1 MLSEFDIIRSFFTR
15 SAPATVL
22 GIGDDAALIRPAP
35 GMELA
40 ISSDMLVSGRHFFED
55 VDPYK
60 LGHKSLAVNL
70 SDMAA
75 MGARPRWATLS
86 LALPES
92 VVQKDESW
100 LRAFADGFFA
110 LAHVHRVDLIGGD
123 TTNGPLN
130 ICVTIIGEAPEGK
143 ALRRSGARAGDD
155 IWVSGYL
162 GDAALALAYQKKKI
176 MPKPGEVEA
185 AELEAAE
192 LEFLMAALEMPIPR
206 VELGQRLI
214 GLAHSAIDISD
225 GLLAD
230 LGHILECSRVAAVV
244 RIDRILR
251 SAAMEKHFPH
261 PLAIECL
268 LAGGDDYE
276 LCFTVPKSERIK
288 VELLSREEG
297 IPLTRIGS
305 IEEGAGLVVL
315 DSAGRTVTTRVKGYD
330 HFQV

>member
-22 GIGDDAALIRPAP
+22 GIGDDAALIKPAS
-35 GMELA
+35 GMELVV
-40 ISSDMLVSGRHFFED
+40 STDMLVSGHHFFED

-92 VVQKDESW
+92 MVQKGESW

-110 LAHVHRVDLIGGD
+110 LAHAHQVDLIGGD

-143 ALRRSGARAGDD
+143 ALRRSGARPGDD
-155 IWVSGYL
+155 IWVWGCL

-176 MPKPGEVEA
+176 MLEPGEVEA
-185 AELEAAE
+185 AAVEI
-192 LEFLMAALEMPIPR
+192 LMAALEMPTPR
-206 VELGQRLI
+206 VKLGQRLI

-230 LGHILECSRVAAVV
+230 LGHILECSKVAAVV
-244 RIDRILR
+244 RIDQIRR
-251 SAAMEKHFPH
+251 SAVMEKHFSH

-276 LCFTVPKSERIK
+276 LCFTVPSSERAK

-297 IPLTRIGS
+297 IPLTCIGS
-305 IEEGAGLVVL
+305 IKEGEGLVVL
-315 DSAGRTVTTRVKGYD
+315 DSSGRTVAMEVKGYD
-330 HFQV
+330 HFRA

>member
-22 GIGDDAALIRPAP
+22 GIGDDAALIKPAS

-40 ISSDMLVSGRHFFED
+40 ISTDMLVSGRHFFED

-110 LAHVHRVDLIGGD
+110 LAHAHRVDLIGGD

-162 GDAALALAYQKKKI
+162 GDATLALAYRKKKI
-176 MPKPGEVEA
+176 MPELDEVEA
-185 AELEAAE
+185 I
-192 LEFLMAALEMPIPR
+192 MAALEMPIPR

-244 RIDRILR
+244 RIDQMLR

-276 LCFTVPKSERIK
+276 LCFTVPKSERTK

>member
-1 MLSEFDIIRSFFTR
+1 
-15 SAPATVL
+15 
-22 GIGDDAALIRPAP
+22 
-35 GMELA
+35 MELA
-40 ISSDMLVSGRHFFED
+40 ISTDMLVSGRHFFED

-110 LAHVHRVDLIGGD
+110 LAHAHRVDLIGGD

-162 GDAALALAYQKKKI
+162 GDATLALAYRKKKI
-176 MPKPGEVEA
+176 MPELDEVEA
-185 AELEAAE
+185 I
-192 LEFLMAALEMPIPR
+192 MAALEMPIPR

-244 RIDRILR
+244 RIDQMLR

-276 LCFTVPKSERIK
+276 LCFTVPKSERTK

>member
-22 GIGDDAALIRPAP
+22 GVGDDAALIRPAC

-40 ISSDMLVSGRHFFED
+40 ISTDMLVSGRHFFED

-92 VVQKDESW
+92 MVQKDESW

-110 LAHVHRVDLIGGD
+110 LAHAHQVDLIGGD

-130 ICVTIIGEAPEGK
+130 ICVTIIGEASEGK
-143 ALRRSGARAGDD
+143 ALRRSGAKPGDD
-155 IWVSGYL
+155 IWVSGCL
-162 GDAALALAYQKKKI
+162 GDAAVALAYRKKKI
-176 MPKPGEVEA
+176 MLESGGVEA
-185 AELEAAE
+185 AEVEV
-192 LEFLMAALEMPIPR
+192 LMAALEMPTPR
-206 VELGQRLI
+206 VKLGQRLI

-230 LGHILECSRVAAVV
+230 LGHILECSKVAAVV
-244 RIDRILR
+244 RIDQIRR
-251 SAAMEKHFPH
+251 SAVMEKHFSH
-261 PLAIECL
+261 PLGIECL

-276 LCFTVPKSERIK
+276 LCFTVPSSERTK

-297 IPLTRIGS
+297 IPLTCIGS
-305 IEEGAGLVVL
+305 IKEGEGLVVL
-315 DSAGRTVTTRVKGYD
+315 DSSGRTVSTEVKGYD
-330 HFQV
+330 HFRA

>member
-15 SAPATVL
+15 SALATVL

-130 ICVTIIGEAPEGK
+130 ICVTIIGEVPEGK

-162 GDAALALAYQKKKI
+162 GEAALALAYRKKKI
-176 MPKPGEVEA
+176 MLEPGEVEA
-185 AELEAAE
+185 IIAT
-192 LEFLMAALEMPIPR
+192 LEMPIPR

-230 LGHILECSRVAAVV
+230 LGHILECSRVGAVV
-244 RIDRILR
+244 RIDQMLR

-276 LCFTVPKSERIK
+276 LCFTVPQSERTK

-305 IEEGAGLVVL
+305 IEEEAGLVVL

>member
-1 MLSEFDIIRSFFTR
+1 
-15 SAPATVL
+15 
-22 GIGDDAALIRPAP
+22 
-35 GMELA
+35 MELA
-40 ISSDMLVSGRHFFED
+40 ISTDMLVSGRHFFED

-92 VVQKDESW
+92 MVQKDESW

-110 LAHVHRVDLIGGD
+110 LAHAHQVDLIGGD

-130 ICVTIIGEAPEGK
+130 ICVTIIGEASEGK
-143 ALRRSGARAGDD
+143 ALRRSGARPGDD
-155 IWVSGYL
+155 IWVSGCL
-162 GDAALALAYQKKKI
+162 GDAALALAYRKKKI
-176 MPKPGEVEA
+176 MLESGGVEA
-185 AELEAAE
+185 AEVEV
-192 LEFLMAALEMPIPR
+192 LMAALEMPTPR
-206 VELGQRLI
+206 VKLGQRLI

-230 LGHILECSRVAAVV
+230 LGHILECSKVAAVV
-244 RIDRILR
+244 RIDQIRR
-251 SAAMEKHFPH
+251 SAVMEKHFSH
-261 PLAIECL
+261 PLGIECL

-276 LCFTVPKSERIK
+276 LCFTVPSSERTK

-297 IPLTRIGS
+297 IPLTCIGS
-305 IEEGAGLVVL
+305 IKEGEGLVVL
-315 DSAGRTVTTRVKGYD
+315 DSSGRTVSTEVKGYD
-330 HFQV
+330 HFRA

>member
-1 MLSEFDIIRSFFTR
+1 
-15 SAPATVL
+15 
-22 GIGDDAALIRPAP
+22 
-35 GMELA
+35 MELA
-40 ISSDMLVSGRHFFED
+40 ISTDMLVSGYHFFED

-92 VVQKDESW
+92 IVQKDESW
-100 LRAFADGFFA
+100 LRAFTDGFFS
-110 LAHVHRVDLIGGD
+110 LAHAHQVDLIGGD

-130 ICVTIIGEAPEGK
+130 ICVTIIGEVPEGK
-143 ALRRSGARAGDD
+143 ALRRSGARPGDD
-155 IWVSGYL
+155 IWVSGCL
-162 GDAALALAYQKKKI
+162 GDAALALAYRKKKI
-176 MPKPGEVEA
+176 MLKLGEVETAAVEA
-185 AELEAAE
+185 AEVEV
-192 LEFLMAALEMPIPR
+192 LMAALEMPAPR

-214 GLAHSAIDISD
+214 GVAHSAIDISD

-244 RIDRILR
+244 RIDQIRR
-251 SAAMEKHFPH
+251 SAVMEKHFSH

-276 LCFTVPKSERIK
+276 LCFTVPSSERTK

-297 IPLTRIGS
+297 ISLTRIGS
-305 IEEGAGLVVL
+305 IEEGEGLVVL
-315 DSAGRTVTTRVKGYD
+315 DSAGRTVTTEIKGYD
-330 HFQV
+330 HFRA

>member
-1 MLSEFDIIRSFFTR
+1 VLSEFDIIRSFFTR
-15 SAPATVL
+15 SAPAAVL
-22 GIGDDAALIRPAP
+22 GVGDDAALIGPAS

-40 ISSDMLVSGRHFFED
+40 ISTDMLVSGRHFFED

-92 VVQKDESW
+92 MVQKGESW
-100 LRAFADGFFA
+100 LRTFADGFFA
-110 LAHVHRVDLIGGD
+110 LAHAHQVDLIGGD

-143 ALRRSGARAGDD
+143 ALRRSGARPGDD
-155 IWVSGYL
+155 IWVSGCL
-162 GDAALALAYQKKKI
+162 GDAALALAYRKKKI
-176 MPKPGEVEA
+176 MLESGGVEA
-185 AELEAAE
+185 AEVEV
-192 LEFLMAALEMPIPR
+192 LMAALEMPTPR
-206 VELGQRLI
+206 VKLGQRLI
-214 GLAHSAIDISD
+214 GLARSAIDISD

-230 LGHILECSRVAAVV
+230 LGHILECSRVGAVV
-244 RIDRILR
+244 RIDQIRC
-251 SAAMEKHFPH
+251 STVMEKHFSH

-276 LCFTVPKSERIK
+276 LCFTVPSSERTK
-288 VELLSREEG
+288 VELISREEG
-297 IPLTRIGS
+297 IPLTCIGS
-305 IEEGAGLVVL
+305 IEEGEGLVVL
-315 DSAGRTVTTRVKGYD
+315 DSSGRTVAMEVKGYD
-330 HFQV
+330 HFRA

>member
-1 MLSEFDIIRSFFTR
+1 VLSEFDIIRSFFTR

-22 GIGDDAALIRPAP
+22 GVGDDAALIRPAS

-40 ISSDMLVSGRHFFED
+40 VSTDMLISGRHFFED

-92 VVQKDESW
+92 IVQKDEPW

-110 LAHVHRVDLIGGD
+110 LAHAHQVDLIGGD

-130 ICVTIIGEAPEGK
+130 ICVTIMGEVPEGK
-143 ALRRSGARAGDD
+143 ALRRSSARPGDD
-155 IWVSGYL
+155 IWVSGCL
-162 GDAALALAYQKKKI
+162 GDAALALAYRKKKI
-176 MPKPGEVEA
+176 MLQPGEVEA
-185 AELEAAE
+185 TEVEV
-192 LEFLMAALEMPIPR
+192 LMAALEMPTPR

-244 RIDRILR
+244 RIDQIRR
-251 SAAMEKHFPH
+251 SAVMEKHFPY
-261 PLAIECL
+261 PFAIECL

-276 LCFTVPKSERIK
+276 LCFTVPSSERTK
-288 VELLSREEG
+288 VELLSRQEG

-305 IEEGAGLVVL
+305 IEEGEDLVVL
-315 DSAGRTVTTRVKGYD
+315 DSSGRTVATEVKGYD
-330 HFQV
+330 HFRA

>member
-1 MLSEFDIIRSFFTR
+1 
-15 SAPATVL
+15 
-22 GIGDDAALIRPAP
+22 
-35 GMELA
+35 MELA
-40 ISSDMLVSGRHFFED
+40 ISTDMLVSGRHFFED

-92 VVQKDESW
+92 VVQKDELW

-162 GDAALALAYQKKKI
+162 GDAALALAYRKKKI
-176 MPKPGEVEA
+176 MLEPGEVEA
-185 AELEAAE
+185 II
-192 LEFLMAALEMPIPR
+192 AALEMPIPR

-244 RIDRILR
+244 RIDQMLR

-276 LCFTVPKSERIK
+276 LCFTVPNSERTK

>member
-1 MLSEFDIIRSFFTR
+1 
-15 SAPATVL
+15 
-22 GIGDDAALIRPAP
+22 
-35 GMELA
+35 MELA
-40 ISSDMLVSGRHFFED
+40 VSTDMLVSGRHFLED

-86 LALPES
+86 LALPEPM
-92 VVQKDESW
+92 VQKDESW

-110 LAHVHRVDLIGGD
+110 LAHVHQVDLIGGD

-130 ICVTIIGEAPEGK
+130 ICVTIMGEAPEGK
-143 ALRRSGARAGDD
+143 ALRRCGAKPGDD
-155 IWVSGYL
+155 IWVSGCL

-176 MPKPGEVEA
+176 MLEPGEVEA
-185 AELEAAE
+185 AAVEI
-192 LEFLMAALEMPIPR
+192 LMAALEMPTPR
-206 VELGQRLI
+206 VKLGQRLI

-230 LGHILECSRVAAVV
+230 LGHILECSKVAAVV
-244 RIDRILR
+244 RIDQIRR
-251 SAAMEKHFPH
+251 SAVMEKHFSH

-276 LCFTVPKSERIK
+276 LCFTVPSSERTK

>member
-1 MLSEFDIIRSFFTR
+1 VLSEFDIIRSFFTR

-40 ISSDMLVSGRHFFED
+40 ISTDMLVSGRHFFED

-110 LAHVHRVDLIGGD
+110 LAHVHQVDLIGGD

-162 GDAALALAYQKKKI
+162 GEAALALAYRKKKI
-176 MPKPGEVEA
+176 MPEPSEVET
-185 AELEAAE
+185 AEVEV
-192 LEFLMAALEMPIPR
+192 LMAALEMPIPR

-230 LGHILECSRVAAVV
+230 LGHILGCSRVAAVV
-244 RIDRILR
+244 RIDQMLR
-251 SAAMEKHFPH
+251 SSAMEKHFPH

-276 LCFTVPKSERIK
+276 LCFTVPKSERTN

>member
-40 ISSDMLVSGRHFFED
+40 ISTDMLVSGRHFFED

-110 LAHVHRVDLIGGD
+110 LAHAHRVDLIGGD

-162 GDAALALAYQKKKI
+162 GDATLALAYRKKKI
-176 MPKPGEVEA
+176 MPELDEVEA
-185 AELEAAE
+185 I
-192 LEFLMAALEMPIPR
+192 MAALEMPIPR

-244 RIDRILR
+244 RIDQMLR

-276 LCFTVPKSERIK
+276 LCFTVPKSERTK

>member
-22 GIGDDAALIRPAP
+22 GVGDDAALIRPAS

-40 ISSDMLVSGRHFFED
+40 VSTDMLISGRHFFED

-92 VVQKDESW
+92 IVQKDEPW

-110 LAHVHRVDLIGGD
+110 LAHTHQVDLIGGD

-130 ICVTIIGEAPEGK
+130 ICVTIIGEVPQGK
-143 ALRRSGARAGDD
+143 ALRRSSARPGDD
-155 IWVSGYL
+155 IWVSGCL
-162 GDAALALAYQKKKI
+162 GDAALALAYRKKKI
-176 MPKPGEVEA
+176 MLQPGEVEA
-185 AELEAAE
+185 TEVEV
-192 LEFLMAALEMPIPR
+192 LMAALEMPTPR

-244 RIDRILR
+244 RIDQIRR
-251 SAAMEKHFPH
+251 SAVMEKHFPY
-261 PLAIECL
+261 PFAIECL

-276 LCFTVPKSERIK
+276 LCFTVPSSERTK

-305 IEEGAGLVVL
+305 IEEGEDLVVL
-315 DSAGRTVTTRVKGYD
+315 DSSGRTVATEVKGYD
-330 HFQV
+330 HFRA

>member
-40 ISSDMLVSGRHFFED
+40 ISTDMLVSGRHFFED

-92 VVQKDESW
+92 IVQKDEPW

-110 LAHVHRVDLIGGD
+110 LAHTHQVDLIGGD

-130 ICVTIIGEAPEGK
+130 ICVTIIGEVPEGK
-143 ALRRSGARAGDD
+143 ALRRSSARPGDD
-155 IWVSGYL
+155 IWVSGCL
-162 GDAALALAYQKKKI
+162 GDAALALSYRKKKI
-176 MPKPGEVEA
+176 MPEPSEVET
-185 AELEAAE
+185 AEVEV
-192 LEFLMAALEMPIPR
+192 LMAALEMPIPR

-230 LGHILECSRVAAVV
+230 LGHILGCSRVAAVV
-244 RIDRILR
+244 RIDQMLR
-251 SAAMEKHFPH
+251 SSAMEKHFPH

-276 LCFTVPKSERIK
+276 LCFTVPSSERTK
-288 VELLSREEG
+288 MELLSREEG

>member
-1 MLSEFDIIRSFFTR
+1 MLSEFEIIRSFFTR

-22 GIGDDAALIRPAP
+22 GVGDDAALIRPAS

-40 ISSDMLVSGRHFFED
+40 VSTDMLVSGRHFLED
-55 VDPYK
+55 VDAYR

-75 MGARPRWATLS
+75 MGAHPRWATLS

-92 VVQKDESW
+92 IVQKGESW
-100 LRAFADGFFA
+100 LRAFAEGFFA
-110 LAHVHRVDLIGGD
+110 LAHTHQVDLIGGD
-123 TTNGPLN
+123 ITNGPLN
-130 ICVTIIGEAPEGK
+130 ICVTIIGEVPEGK
-143 ALRRSGARAGDD
+143 ALRRSGARPGDD
-155 IWVSGYL
+155 IWVSGCL
-162 GDAALALAYQKKKI
+162 GDAALALAYRKKKI
-176 MPKPGEVEA
+176 MLEAGAVEAPEVEV
-185 AELEAAE
+185 
-192 LEFLMAALEMPIPR
+192 LMAALEMPTPR

-230 LGHILECSRVAAVV
+230 LGHILECSKVGAVV
-244 RIDRILR
+244 RIGQIRR
-251 SAAMEKHFPH
+251 STVMEKHFSH

-276 LCFTVPKSERIK
+276 LCFTVPSSERTK

-297 IPLTRIGS
+297 ILLTRIGS
-305 IEEGAGLVVL
+305 IEEGEGLVVL
-315 DSAGRTVTTRVKGYD
+315 DFAGRTITTEVKGYD
-330 HFQV
+330 HFRV

>member
-15 SAPATVL
+15 STPGTVL
-22 GIGDDAALIRPAP
+22 GIGDDAALIRSAP

-40 ISSDMLVSGRHFFED
+40 ISTDMLVSGHHFFED
-55 VDPYK
+55 ADPYK

-92 VVQKDESW
+92 TVQKDESW

-110 LAHVHRVDLIGGD
+110 LAHAHQVDLIGGD

-130 ICVTIIGEAPEGK
+130 ICVTIIGEVPEGK
-143 ALRRSGARAGDD
+143 ALRRSGARPGDD

-162 GDAALALAYQKKKI
+162 GDAALALAYRKKKI
-176 MPKPGEVEA
+176 MLEPGEAEAAEVEA
-185 AELEAAE
+185 AI
-192 LEFLMAALEMPIPR
+192 AALEIPVPR
-206 VELGQRLI
+206 VGLGQRLI

-230 LGHILECSRVAAVV
+230 LGHILECSKVAAVV
-244 RIDRILR
+244 RIDQIRR
-251 SAAMEKHFPH
+251 SAVMEKHFFR
-261 PLAIECL
+261 PLAIECM

-276 LCFTVPKSERIK
+276 LCFTVPGPKRTK

-305 IEEGAGLVVL
+305 IEEGEGLVVL

>member
-22 GIGDDAALIRPAP
+22 GVGDDAALIRPAS

-40 ISSDMLVSGRHFFED
+40 VSTDMLISGRHFFED

-92 VVQKDESW
+92 IVQKDESW

-110 LAHVHRVDLIGGD
+110 LAHAHQVDLIGGD

-130 ICVTIIGEAPEGK
+130 ICVTIIGEVPEGK
-143 ALRRSGARAGDD
+143 ALRRSSARPGDD
-155 IWVSGYL
+155 IWVSGCL
-162 GDAALALAYQKKKI
+162 GDAALALAYRKKKI
-176 MPKPGEVEA
+176 MLQPGEVEA
-185 AELEAAE
+185 TEVEV
-192 LEFLMAALEMPIPR
+192 LMAALEMPTPR

-244 RIDRILR
+244 RIDQIRR
-251 SAAMEKHFPH
+251 SAVMEKHFPY
-261 PLAIECL
+261 PFAIECL

-276 LCFTVPKSERIK
+276 LCFTVPSSERTK

-305 IEEGAGLVVL
+305 IEEGEDLVVL
-315 DSAGRTVTTRVKGYD
+315 DSSGRTVATEVKGYD
-330 HFQV
+330 HFRA

>member
-15 SAPATVL
+15 STPGTVL
-22 GIGDDAALIRPAP
+22 GVGDDAALIRPAP

-40 ISSDMLVSGRHFFED
+40 ISTDMLVSGHHFFED

-92 VVQKDESW
+92 IVQKDESW

-110 LAHVHRVDLIGGD
+110 LAHAHHVDLIGGD

-130 ICVTIIGEAPEGK
+130 ICVTIMGEVPGGK
-143 ALRRSGARAGDD
+143 ALRRSGARPGDD

-162 GDAALALAYQKKKI
+162 GDAALALAYRKKKI
-176 MPKPGEVEA
+176 MLKPDEVEA
-185 AELEAAE
+185 AEMEAA
-192 LEFLMAALEMPIPR
+192 MVALEMPVPR
-206 VELGQRLI
+206 VGLGQRLI

-230 LGHILECSRVAAVV
+230 LGHILESSRVAAVV
-244 RIDRILR
+244 RIDQIRR
-251 SAAMEKHFPH
+251 SATMEKHFSH

-276 LCFTVPKSERIK
+276 LCFTVPSSERTK

-305 IEEGAGLVVL
+305 IEEGEGLAVV
-315 DSAGRTVTTRVKGYD
+315 DSAGRTVTTEVRGYD
-330 HFQV
+330 HFRV

>member
-1 MLSEFDIIRSFFTR
+1 
-15 SAPATVL
+15 
-22 GIGDDAALIRPAP
+22 
-35 GMELA
+35 MELA

-130 ICVTIIGEAPEGK
+130 ICVTIIGEVPEGK

-162 GDAALALAYQKKKI
+162 GEAALALAYRKKKI
-176 MPKPGEVEA
+176 MLEPGEVEA
-185 AELEAAE
+185 IIAT
-192 LEFLMAALEMPIPR
+192 LEMPIPR

-230 LGHILECSRVAAVV
+230 LGHILECSRVGAVV
-244 RIDRILR
+244 RIDQMLR

-276 LCFTVPKSERIK
+276 LCFTVPQSERTK

-305 IEEGAGLVVL
+305 IEEEAGLVVL